1 MRYVAGNALAMAQ
14 WLRVRDDLRTGRL
27 LADVLLGSWQRLRSL
42 YVVLRRLIFDLR
54 CNRVADQFLR
64 WKDLV
69 RRSVIELSGHVA
81 LLLSIVLDVLGN
93 VRFVLGNALNEFT
106 SRWKNVLQVVLVFG
120 GGRGMFRSAGSSQIG
135 SRLLHQTALNG
146 SWGKVSKVTANRR
159 LWLRLRTRVV
169 RESVHLLE
177 LLLLEEVV
185 EGLVELRLWL
195 LLLLLGLL
203 RRLRVL
209 LS

>member
-1 MRYVAGNALAMAQ
+1 
-14 WLRVRDDLRTGRL
+14 
-27 LADVLLGSWQRLRSL
+27 
-42 YVVLRRLIFDLR
+42 
-54 CNRVADQFLR
+54 
-64 WKDLV
+64 
-69 RRSVIELSGHVA
+69 
-81 LLLSIVLDVLGN
+81 
-93 VRFVLGNALNEFT
+93 
-106 SRWKNVLQVVLVFG
+106 
-120 GGRGMFRSAGSSQIG
+120 MFRSAGSSQIG

-159 LWLRLRTRVV
+159 LWLRLRTRVF